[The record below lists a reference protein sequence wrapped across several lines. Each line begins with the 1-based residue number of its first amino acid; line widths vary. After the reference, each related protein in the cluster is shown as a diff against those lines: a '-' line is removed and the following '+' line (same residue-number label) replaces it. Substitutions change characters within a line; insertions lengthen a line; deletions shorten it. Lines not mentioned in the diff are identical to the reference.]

1 LPSGQA
7 RVKSRIRALPGVPD
21 QKDLMNLDDPMER
34 FRATYAR
41 AASLESFDASRCVLA
56 TATADGRPS
65 ARFVLVKET
74 DDRGFRF
81 HTHYESRKG
90 RELGENPRAA
100 LAFHW
105 ESIGEQ
111 VRVEGS
117 VERLEP
123 ELSDAYF
130 AARPRG
136 SQIGAWASP
145 QSEPIESR
153 EVLLARA
160 TRLERQFAGAPI
172 PRPDFWGGYR
182 LVPEAIEFWS
192 NQADRLHD
200 RVLYQ
205 KNGAAWTMRRI
216 AP

>member
-1 LPSGQA
+1 
-7 RVKSRIRALPGVPD
+7 
-21 QKDLMNLDDPMER
+21 MNLDDPISR
-34 FRATYAR
+34 FRETFTR
-41 AASLESFDASRCVLA
+41 ASALESFDASRCVLA

-81 HTHYESRKG
+81 HTHYASRKA
-90 RELGENPRAA
+90 RELAENPRAA

-105 ESIGEQ
+105 ASIGEQ

-130 AARPRG
+130 AGRPRG
-136 SQIGAWASP
+136 SQLGAWASP
-145 QSEPIESR
+145 QSEPIEGR
-153 EVLLARA
+153 WAL
-160 TRLERQFAGAPI
+160 LERIAETEKRFGDAVI

-182 LVPEAIEFWS
+182 LVPDTIEFWKEG
-192 NQADRLHD
+192 ADRLHD

-205 KNGAAWTMRRI
+205 KSHQGWVVLHL